1 MFSSV
6 QEADYEIASYARQH
20 GSLGILGQDSDFI
33 IYDRFVQ
40 IIMFYFETVLDV
52 MKFVIFTFAFNASE
66 LLTSLLTVKMTNL
79 MTLCL

>member
-33 IYDRFVQ
+33 IYDRFVH
-40 IIMFYFETVLDV
+40 IIMLYFKTVLDV
-52 MKFVIFTFAFNASE
+52 KKKMFFE
-66 LLTSLLTVKMTNL
+66 SLLLLL
-79 MTLCL
+79 MPRNDLHHC